1 MNVVSIV
8 IIVLLAVFSIVGLIV
23 GLCKGF
29 SHVKSWGVEY
39 LLASLLGTVQSQSPR
54 DTSCYSPP
62 PTDPLQRKKLR
73 FRELWWHFQLS
84 ELN

>member
-39 LLASLLGTVQSQSPR
+39 FACFTAYDWYRRRG
-54 DTSCYSPP
+54 
-62 PTDPLQRKKLR
+62 
-73 FRELWWHFQLS
+73 F
-84 ELN
+84 